1 MTEQDKFPSEDNNA
15 YFFDEFIENDNCLC
29 AVLSEKSKSDEK
41 DKNFLALV
49 SHMIFR
55 RQNGLQPL

>member
-1 MTEQDKFPSEDNNA
+1 MSRPMYTWLKYGSRIKDDVRMKKLESVDSKG
-15 YFFDEFIENDNCLC
+15 FIHYLDLILL
-29 AVLSEKSKSDEK
+29 VT
-41 DKNFLALV
+41 LV